1 MNMRLLLSYRCVFA
15 LGALLS
21 CASAQEA
28 PPTPAHPTPQL
39 LFAELGALAQP
50 QLAVRADGAL
60 ALACVGAKS
69 AIQIAVRPPGAEWS
83 ALRLLG
89 EEPNLA
95 SGMRRGPRIAWA
107 GDALVVSYIAA
118 RFDREKRKVV
128 GSGNLYARRSSDGG
142 KTWTSSTQVNGG
154 AGSAAE
160 GLHAMAAQGDRVV
173 IVWLDPRGEPQGM
186 KLFAARSEDGG
197 KSFAKDA
204 PIYAS
209 PSKSICECCHPSLAL
224 GADGTAVVLWRNHID
239 GHRDMFV
246 GTLGPNEHQLAAVEP
261 CGTNRWK
268 LPACPMDGGGLALGA
283 SELPISVWRRESL
296 IYATHGASRELLLGQ
311 GKNAAVAARGSRALA
326 VWENEGLLAC
336 ASLDSPSAEI
346 SPMPRVL
353 GAGAYASIA
362 ALPGGSFLV
371 VAERPRER
379 GLAAWKIED

>member
-1 MNMRLLLSYRCVFA
+1 MRLPLSFRCAFG

-28 PPTPAHPTPQL
+28 PPTPAPPIPQL

-50 QLAVRADGAL
+50 QLAVREDGAL
-60 ALACVGAKS
+60 ALAFVGAKS
-69 AIQIAVRPPGAEWS
+69 AIHVAVRSPGAEWS
-83 ALRLLG
+83 SPRLLG

-95 SGMRRGPRIAWA
+95 AGMRRGPRIAWA
-107 GDALVVSYIAA
+107 GEALVVSYIAS

-128 GSGNLYARRSSDGG
+128 GSGNLYARRSTDGG
-142 KTWTSSTQVNGG
+142 TSWSSSVQVNGG

-160 GLHAMAAQGDRVV
+160 GLHAMAAHGDRVV

-186 KLFAARSEDGG
+186 KLFAARSTDGG
-197 KSFAKDA
+197 QSFEKDV

-209 PSKSICECCHPSLAL
+209 PSKTICECCHPSIAL
-224 GADGTAVVLWRNHID
+224 GADGATRVLWRNQID

-246 GTLGPNEHQLAAVEP
+246 GTLGPSAHQLAAVEP

-268 LPACPMDGGGLALGA
+268 LAACPMDGGGLALGA

-296 IYATHGASRELLLGQ
+296 IYATHGATRELLLGQ

-326 VWENEGLLAC
+326 VWENDGMIAC
-336 ASLDSPSAEI
+336 ASLDSPSAES
-346 SPMPRVL
+346 SPVPRVL

-362 ALPGGSFLV
+362 ALPEGSFFV